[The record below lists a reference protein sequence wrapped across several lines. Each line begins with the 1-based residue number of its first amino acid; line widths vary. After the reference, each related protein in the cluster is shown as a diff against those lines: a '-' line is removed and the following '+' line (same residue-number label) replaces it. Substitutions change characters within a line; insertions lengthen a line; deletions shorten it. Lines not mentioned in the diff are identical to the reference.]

1 MMPPMQNSLPT
12 PLLAARQKGLLRG
25 FFLIQATAVILEKRK
40 AMLRLPGS
48 IGQIYKGRA

>member
-1 MMPPMQNSLPT
+1 MPPLKKLSFQLLCLLP
-12 PLLAARQKGLLRG
+12 AKGPASR

-40 AMLRLPGS
+40 AMLRLPGA